1 MLTSLTSKA
10 YDRFEGIRTC
20 QICSN
25 ALDSIMH
32 NVSHYIF
39 RMVNNVGYRLVK
51 PKYHVHIKRQK
62 KKKQVLFLNF
72 F

>member
-1 MLTSLTSKA
+1 MLKSLTSKV
-10 YDRFEGIRTC
+10 YDRFEGIRTY

-39 RMVNNVGYRLVK
+39 RMVNNVGHRLVK
-51 PKYHVHIKRQK
+51 PKYHVHIKRLK
-62 KKKQVLFLNF
+62 KKNKCCF
-72 F
+72 